1 MTTFRYALAA
11 SMLSLAFGSAHAAA
25 DPAKDAAMLKLA
37 ANSGCTVCHSV
48 EPAQNS
54 DGRTPVGPPWRD
66 VAARYYGVKDAQK
79 QLLQVVLKG
88 SNPYDS
94 HWKGKAAGLA
104 MPPNAVAINE
114 ADANKLV
121 GWILSLDVR

>member
-1 MTTFRYALAA
+1 MNTFRYALAA
-11 SMLSLAFGSAHAAA
+11 GALSLALGSSAAFA
-25 DPAKDAAMLKLA
+25 DASTDAAMLKLA
-37 ANSGCTVCHSV
+37 GSSGCTVCHSV
-48 EPAQNS
+48 EPAKNA

-79 QLLQVVLKG
+79 QLVQTVMKG

-114 ADANKLV
+114 ADANRLV
-121 GWILSLDVR
+121 GWILSMDVR

>member
-1 MTTFRYALAA
+1 MNTFRYAVAA
-11 SMLSLAFGSAHAAA
+11 GALSLALGSSPAMA
-25 DPAKDAAMLKLA
+25 DPSKDASMLKLA
-37 ANSGCTVCHSV
+37 ASSGCTVSHSV
-48 EPAQNS
+48 EPSTKA
-54 DGRTPVGPPWRD
+54 DKPVGPPWRD

-79 QLLQVVLKG
+79 QLVQTVMKG

-114 ADANKLV
+114 ADASKLV
-121 GWILSLDVR
+121 GWILSMDVR

>member
-1 MTTFRYALAA
+1 MNTFRYAVAA
-11 SMLSLAFGSAHAAA
+11 GALSLALGSSPAMA
-25 DPAKDAAMLKLA
+25 DPSKDAAMLKLA
-37 ANSGCTVCHSV
+37 ASSGCTVCHSV
-48 EPAQNS
+48 EPSTQA
-54 DGRTPVGPPWRD
+54 DKPVGPPWRD

-79 QLLQVVLKG
+79 QLVQTVMKG

-114 ADANKLV
+114 ADASKLV
-121 GWILSLDVR
+121 GWILSMDVR

>member
-1 MTTFRYALAA
+1 MNTFRYALAA
-11 SMLSLAFGSAHAAA
+11 GALSLALGSSAAFA
-25 DPAKDAAMLKLA
+25 DASTDAAMLKLA
-37 ANSGCTVCHSV
+37 GSSGCTVCHSV
-48 EPAQNS
+48 EPAKNA

-79 QLLQVVLKG
+79 QLVQIVMKG

-114 ADANKLV
+114 ADANRLV
-121 GWILSLDVR
+121 GWILSMDVR

>member
-1 MTTFRYALAA
+1 MNTFRYAVAA
-11 SMLSLAFGSAHAAA
+11 GALSLALGSSPAMA
-25 DPAKDAAMLKLA
+25 DPSKDASMLKLA
-37 ANSGCTVCHSV
+37 ASSGCTVCHSV
-48 EPAQNS
+48 EPSTKA
-54 DGRTPVGPPWRD
+54 DKPVGPPWRD

-79 QLLQVVLKG
+79 QLVQTVMKG

-114 ADANKLV
+114 ADASKLV
-121 GWILSLDVR
+121 GWILSMDVR

>member
-1 MTTFRYALAA
+1 MNTFRYAVAA
-11 SMLSLAFGSAHAAA
+11 GALSLALGSSTAFA
-25 DPAKDAAMLKLA
+25 DASTDAAMLKLA
-37 ANSGCTVCHSV
+37 GSSGCTVCHSV
-48 EPAQNS
+48 EPAKS
-54 DGRTPVGPPWRD
+54 ADGRTPVGPPWRD

-79 QLLQVVLKG
+79 QLVQIVMKG

-121 GWILSLDVR
+121 GWILSMDVR

>member
-1 MTTFRYALAA
+1 MKTLIRALAA
-11 SMLSLAFGSAHAAA
+11 LALASAGQAATAA
-25 DPAKDAAMLKLA
+25 DDAAMLKLA

-48 EPAQNS
+48 EPAKAA

-79 QLLQVVLKG
+79 QLVQTVLKG
-88 SNPYDS
+88 SSPYES

-104 MPPNAVAINE
+104 MPPNAVAISE
-114 ADANKLV
+114 SDANKLV